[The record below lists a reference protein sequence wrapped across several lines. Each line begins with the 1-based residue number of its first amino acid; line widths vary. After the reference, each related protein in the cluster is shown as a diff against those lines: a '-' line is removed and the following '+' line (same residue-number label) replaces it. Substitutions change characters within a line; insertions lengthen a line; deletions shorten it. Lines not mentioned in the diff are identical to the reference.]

1 MIANY
6 KKIKVDLV
14 YLQNHDI
21 GARVKR
27 VGVNMVPILQKDD
40 SSYMAESLDIVSYL
54 DNFDGNPSLMPTK
67 RQEKITAWSKLVETF
82 YKPLVYPRWMMIT
95 LPEFG
100 SEEAKLWFKK
110 NKSSAISMSFEKAI
124 SRTSEY
130 LEKMNSAISTVD
142 WLTLPSEQGNRI
154 GYDDINFYPM
164 LRNLTIVRNI
174 KFPERVRIYLDEVT
188 ALTRISV
195 YHDVAV

>member
-6 KKIKVDLV
+6 KRIKVDLV

-21 GARVKR
+21 EARVKR

-40 SSYMAESLDIVSYL
+40 SSYMAESLDIVNYL
-54 DNFDGNPSLMPTK
+54 DNFDSNPSLIPAQK
-67 RQEKITAWSKLVETF
+67 QEQITAWSKSVEDF
-82 YKPLVYPRWMMIT
+82 YKPLVYPRWMMII
-95 LPEFG
+95 LPEFS

-110 NKSSAISMSFEKAI
+110 NKSSTITMSFENAI

-130 LEKMNSAISTVD
+130 LEKMNYAISNVH

-164 LRNLTIVRNI
+164 LRNLTIVKSI
-174 KFPERVRIYLDEVT
+174 KFPERVRTYLDEVT
-188 ALTRISV
+188 ALTRIPV